1 MSIKK
6 RMVITAL
13 CLAACLTTIPIP
25 QAKAADI
32 DVSSTHSDVMPFMEY
47 ISNYDFDFVISN
59 GKARITARMDG
70 YLGITTKCKV
80 TVELQE
86 KGLLFWNTV
95 KTFNA
100 VEYRDFAEVDTTY
113 NVTSDKT
120 YRLDITFTAWSS
132 TDSETQTMTSE
143 SIKA

>member
-1 MSIKK
+1 
-6 RMVITAL
+6 MVITAL

-59 GKARITARMDG
+59 GKARITAHMDG

-95 KTFNA
+95 ETFNA
-100 VEYRDFAEVDTTY
+100 VGYRDFAEVDTTY
-113 NVTSDKT
+113 NVTSGKT
-120 YRLDITFTAWSS
+120 YRLNITFTAWSGA
-132 TDSETQTMTSE
+132 DSETQTMTSE